1 MTGIIPKLLS
11 IFVMALVF
19 LSACKKERPD
29 VAAVPL
35 SIVSPPVIATS
46 STLVK
51 DTAIKV
57 SRDLYL
63 WNTQIPATFKAGDY
77 ADPSEI
83 MKAIRPFSIEP
94 GFGSPVDKWS
104 FAMKKT
110 EWDQMS
116 EGIGS
121 LVSGKD
127 EAGDFGMFVF
137 FRAEGDLRV
146 RLVEPNS
153 PAGLAGI
160 KRGWRITQ
168 INGNSDIN
176 TANSSTV
183 VNSIYY
189 SPSTSFKFTRPDGSS
204 MSISLNAAH
213 YAEKPVLVD
222 TVYTKGSERI
232 GYLVFNSFLGKTDEI
247 KAEFQRVFSKF
258 ASQQVTN
265 VVVDL
270 RYNGGGYVTLAEK
283 LTNYLA
289 PASASGGVMMKQIYN
304 SQNSNNNVTTYIAKT
319 GNLQLQKVYFIV
331 SKSTASSS
339 ELVINALKPYMDVRL
354 VGPSA
359 THGKPVGF
367 FPVSAGDWYV
377 FPVSFKTI
385 NKNGEG
391 NYYNG
396 LPVNASVPDGLDK
409 DWGDV
414 NESCLAAAIKNITTG
429 GYFRGTPETYSPN
442 PQIINSNEVLDKPFI
457 KVTIGKD
464 L

>member
-35 SIVSPPVIATS
+35 SIVSPPVVATS

-63 WNTQIPATFKAGDY
+63 WNTQIPATFNAADY
-77 ADPSEI
+77 ADPAEI
-83 MKAIRPFSIEP
+83 MKAIRPFSMEP

-213 YAEKPVLVD
+213 YPEKPVLVD

-304 SQNSNNNVTTYIAKT
+304 SQNSSNNVTTYIAKT

-429 GYFRGTPETYSPN
+429 AYFRSASETYSPN

>member
-1 MTGIIPKLLS
+1 MTGKIPKLSS

-77 ADPSEI
+77 ADPAEI

-189 SPSTSFKFTRPDGSS
+189 SPATSFKFTRPDGSS

-304 SQNSNNNVTTYIAKT
+304 SQNSSNNVTTYIAKT

-377 FPVSFKTI
+377 FPISFKTI

-442 PQIINSNEVLDKPFI
+442 PQIINSNEVLDKPFL

>member
-1 MTGIIPKLLS
+1 MIGIKYKIVYTS
-11 IFVMALVF
+11 ALAMFF
-19 LSACKKERPD
+19 LSACKKDRPD

-94 GFGSPVDKWS
+94 GFSTPVDKWS
-104 FAMKKT
+104 FAIKKT

-168 INGNSDIN
+168 INGNNDIN
-176 TANSSTV
+176 TSNSSTV

-189 SPSTSFKFTRPDGSS
+189 SASTSFKFSRPDGSS
-204 MSISLNAAH
+204 VSLTLNAAH
-213 YAEKPVLVD
+213 YAEKPVLLD
-222 TVYTKGSERI
+222 TVYNTGAERI
-232 GYLVFNSFLGKTDEI
+232 GYLVFNSFLGKTDQI

-258 ASQQVTN
+258 ASLQVTN

-270 RYNGGGYVTLAEK
+270 RYNGGGYVSLAEK
-283 LTNYLA
+283 LANYLA
-289 PASASGGVMMKQIYN
+289 PAAASGGVMMKQIYN
-304 SQNSNNNVTTYIAKT
+304 SQNSSNNNTTYIAKT

-331 SKSTASSS
+331 SKSTASAS
-339 ELVINALKPYMDVRL
+339 ELLINSLKPYMDVRL
-354 VGPSA
+354 IGPSA

-367 FPVSAGDWYV
+367 FPLSAGDWYV

-396 LPVNASVPDGLDK
+396 LPVNASVADGLEK

-414 NESCLAAAIKNITTG
+414 NESCLASAIKNITTG
-429 GYFRGTPETYSPN
+429 AYFRSASQTFTST
-442 PQIINSNEVLDKPFI
+442 PQITNSNEVLDKPFI
-457 KVTIGKD
+457 KATIGKE

>member
-1 MTGIIPKLLS
+1 MIGINYKIVYAS
-11 IFVMALVF
+11 AIAMVF

-29 VAAVPL
+29 VGAVPPTT
-35 SIVSPPVIATS
+35 VSLPVTIAS

-63 WNTQIPATFKAGDY
+63 WNTQIPATFNAADY

-83 MKAIRPFSIEP
+83 MKAIRPFSMEP
-94 GFGSPVDKWS
+94 GFSSPVDKWS

-110 EWDQMS
+110 EWNQMS

-121 LVSGKD
+121 LVSGKN

-189 SPSTSFKFTRPDGSS
+189 SLSTSFKFTRPDGSS
-204 MSISLNAAH
+204 VSISLNAAH
-213 YAEKPVLVD
+213 YAEKPVFLD
-222 TVYTKGSERI
+222 TVYTNGSERI
-232 GYLVFNSFLGKTDEI
+232 GYLVFNSFLGNSGLI
-247 KAEFQRVFSKF
+247 NAEFQRVFSKF

-270 RYNGGGYVTLAEK
+270 RYNGGGYVSLAEK
-283 LTNYLA
+283 LANYLA
-289 PASASGGVMMKQIYN
+289 PADASGGVMMKQIYN
-304 SQNSNNNVTTYIAKT
+304 SQNSSNNVTTYIAKT

-331 SKSTASSS
+331 SKSTASAS
-339 ELVINALKPYMDVRL
+339 ELLINVLKPYMDVRL
-354 VGPSA
+354 IGPSA

-396 LPVNASVPDGLDK
+396 LPVNASVADGLDK

-414 NESCLAAAIKNITTG
+414 NESCLASAIKNITTG
-429 GYFRGTPETYSPN
+429 AYFRSASETFSST
-442 PQIINSNEVLDKPFI
+442 PQITNSNDLLDKPFI
-457 KVTIGKD
+457 KATIGKE

>member
-1 MTGIIPKLLS
+1 MTGKIPKLSS

-77 ADPSEI
+77 ADPAEI

-396 LPVNASVPDGLDK
+396 LPVNASVADGLDK

-442 PQIINSNEVLDKPFI
+442 PQIINSNEVLDKPFL

>member
-1 MTGIIPKLLS
+1 MIGIKYKIVYTS
-11 IFVMALVF
+11 ALAMFF
-19 LSACKKERPD
+19 LSACKKDRPD

-94 GFGSPVDKWS
+94 GFSTPVDKWS
-104 FAMKKT
+104 FAIKKT

-168 INGNSDIN
+168 INGNNDIN
-176 TANSSTV
+176 TSNSSTV

-189 SPSTSFKFTRPDGSS
+189 SPATSFKFTRPDGSS
-204 MSISLNAAH
+204 VSLTLNAAH
-213 YAEKPVLVD
+213 YAEKPVLLD
-222 TVYTKGSERI
+222 TVYNTGAERI
-232 GYLVFNSFLGKTDEI
+232 GYLVFNSFLGKTDQI

-258 ASQQVTN
+258 ASLQVTN

-270 RYNGGGYVTLAEK
+270 RYNGGGYVSLAEK
-283 LTNYLA
+283 LANYLA
-289 PASASGGVMMKQIYN
+289 PAAASGGVMMKQIYN
-304 SQNSNNNVTTYIAKT
+304 SQNSSNNVTTYIAKT

-331 SKSTASSS
+331 SKSTASAS
-339 ELVINALKPYMDVRL
+339 ELLINSLKPYMDVRL
-354 VGPSA
+354 IGPSA

-367 FPVSAGDWYV
+367 FPLSAGDWYV

-396 LPVNASVPDGLDK
+396 LPVNASVADGLEK

-414 NESCLAAAIKNITTG
+414 NESCLASAIKNITTG
-429 GYFRGTPETYSPN
+429 VYFRSASQTFTST
-442 PQIINSNEVLDKPFI
+442 PQITNSNEVLDKPFI
-457 KVTIGKD
+457 KATIGKE